1 MSAPIQLM
9 KSIFTLELT
18 LATPAGSVVSRRAL
32 QTFDYNGYFASKVSC
47 KRFVLGWL
55 TGVACE
61 CAPRSFAFRVE
72 PRSFIVTIEGD
83 VFIININE
91 LLITR

>member
-9 KSIFTLELT
+9 KSAFTMELT
-18 LATPAGSVVSRRAL
+18 LATPAGSVVSRVAMRN
-32 QTFDYNGYFASKVSC
+32 FDYNGYFASKVSC

-55 TGVACE
+55 TSVACE

-83 VFIININE
+83 VFIINIYE
-91 LLITR
+91 QLIPR